1 MIDGIR
7 VWYHVRDLE
16 AARDF
21 YTDKLG
27 FDETYVDDED
37 RWVKLEQGEMRIAL
51 AEGEPQAEGPVA
63 IVDVDDVKADADRL
77 RDDDVQIGTVVEL
90 HDEVRVLDVFD
101 PDGNRIQLVQQLRDG

>member
-1 MIDGIR
+1 MTEAIT
-7 VWYHVRDLE
+7 VWYHVRDLD

-51 AEGEPQAEGPVA
+51 AEGEPQADGPIA
-63 IVDVDDVKADADRL
+63 SVDVADVKADADRL
-77 RDDDVQIGTVVEL
+77 RDDEVQIGTVVEL

-101 PDGNRIQLVQQLRDG
+101 PDGNRIQLVQHLRET

>member
-1 MIDGIR
+1 VTQAIR
-7 VWYHVRDLE
+7 VWYHVRNLD

-37 RWVKLEQGEMRIAL
+37 RWAKLEQGEMRIAL
-51 AEGEPQAEGPVA
+51 AEGEPQSEGPVA

-77 RDDDVQIGTVVEL
+77 RGDEVEIGTVVEL